1 MDYIS
6 QMIQNTGKHVT
17 RLLSN
22 ITLHDLSTILE
33 FLRAQDEAI
42 KRRDGGSEPDLA
54 TCCALIMAEPAML
67 TLCASILAGLQAEK
81 EALEDVNEALL
92 SQVLRLRRTLF
103 AFRKRAWTVA
113 IIRGIED
120 MVTCQEPP
128 PLTDFFPIEKGDDTH
143 LVCGSVAD
151 IPGSPSTS
159 FKLYVVDDVFI
170 ARSNTIIGEVLT
182 PLVC

>member
-42 KRRDGGSEPDLA
+42 KRRDGGS
-54 TCCALIMAEPAML
+54 EPAML

-182 PLVC
+182 PLIC